1 MGITQTMWSMRVK
14 VLTAIVMILAATQAM
29 DVEMMEDQAITPLV
43 PGVEHFAE
51 DGVDSDEAAL
61 DNGDDTNLLEM
72 YEGLA
77 KKAAAAKKA
86 PKPAATTEAAK
97 PAVEAPKKVAKPVKK
112 KPAAKKPVKKAPAAP
127 SAPAGVMSNVMQ
139 RLMNMRKS
147 MMKIKG
153 GDWMKNLET
162 HRDAVVQI
170 MVTKKKFMW
179 KAAYRAPLSEE
190 ISGSG
195 WFIDNREFGVDTKN
209 EMLIVTNAHVAK
221 NAAMINILV
230 PSLGQEPVP
239 AQVVGLCSQR
249 DIALLKVKNPKHLLT
264 LYAAKTGKKSIIKL
278 RLGDSDE
285 MKRGARCMAVGYPL
299 GLKSVKASMGIVSG
313 YQQFKS
319 ALYLQTTAPINPGN
333 SGGPLFNQDGKVV
346 GINSAKIASASGMS
360 FAIASVQLKVML
372 DVLYQRRQFIVPYL
386 GYGFSIGTKLIQQ
399 YLAVDPKLKQS
410 GGIYITKVHPNGLF
424 KEAGVKKEDLLLSV
438 DGANIDRFGQTWMPT
453 MKDNINILG
462 LLARKKIGSDLTLK
476 VWRKSEG
483 KLVTLTTKYDETPK
497 FAVPFIYE
505 PLLEKPKFQI
515 FAGIVFMELVEN
527 LVETLLDSNVK
538 ELIKFMSP
546 EARMKPAVIIAG
558 VLPGS
563 LADLDGS
570 VKPGLIVQKFNG
582 KTVSSIT
589 DICSALNGAKGGWY
603 TLSTS
608 KTFTALKGSDV
619 EKDAKSDPEMR
630 GKSAGFC
637 ASKAAA
643 VTAKPASKV
652 AAKAAAAVPKA
663 GGKPAAPKA
672 GGKPAAK
679 APAAY

>member
-1 MGITQTMWSMRVK
+1 MGNITQTMWSMRVK

-51 DGVDSDEAAL
+51 DGADSDEAAL

-249 DIALLKVKNPKHLLT
+249 DIALLKVKNPKRLLT

-372 DVLYQRRQFIVPYL
+372 DVLYQRREFVTPFL
-386 GYGFSIGTKLIQQ
+386 GYKFSVGTKLLHK
-399 YLAVDPKLKQS
+399 YLHVEGDTMKQ
-410 GGIYITKVHPNGLF
+410 GGIYITSVQPQGLF
-424 KEAGVKKEDLLLSV
+424 EEAGVKRGDLLVTV
-438 DGANIDRFGQTWMPT
+438 DGAPIDRFGQTWMPT
-453 MKDNINILG
+453 MKHNINIHG
-462 LLARKKIGSDLTLK
+462 LLARKKVGTDLVLG
-476 VWRKSEG
+476 VWRKGESRM
-483 KLVTLTTKYDETPK
+483 LSLHAIYDETPP
-497 FAVPFIYE
+497 FRVPYIYE
-505 PLLEKPKFQI
+505 PLLNKPKFQV
-515 FAGIVFMELVEN
+515 FAGIVLMELSLNMVS
-527 LVETLLDSNVK
+527 VLLQKNVAG
-538 ELIKFMSP
+538 LIKYTKP
-546 EARMKPAVIIAG
+546 ENRLKPRIVIAG
-558 VLPGS
+558 VIPGS
-563 LADLDGS
+563 LAALDGS
-570 VKPGLIVQKFNG
+570 IKSGLLVDTISG
-582 KTVSSIT
+582 KEVSSMKDVCSVLGETPKEWWTVST
-589 DICSALNGAKGGWY
+589 RE
-603 TLSTS
+603 
-608 KTFTALKGSDV
+608 TFTAFKVDQVAV
-619 EKDAKSDPEMR
+619 ED
-630 GKSAGFC
+630 
-637 ASKAAA
+637 
-643 VTAKPASKV
+643 
-652 AAKAAAAVPKA
+652 
-663 GGKPAAPKA
+663 
-672 GGKPAAK
+672 
-679 APAAY
+679 

>member
-1 MGITQTMWSMRVK
+1 MGNITQTMWSMRVK

-29 DVEMMEDQAITPLV
+29 DVEMMEDEAITPLV

-61 DNGDDTNLLEM
+61 DNGDYTNLLEM

-97 PAVEAPKKVAKPVKK
+97 PAAEAPKKVAKPVKK
-112 KPAAKKPVKKAPAAP
+112 NPAAP

-162 HRDAVVQI
+162 HRDTVVQI

-249 DIALLKVKNPKHLLT
+249 DIALLKVKNREKLLA
-264 LYAAKTGKKSIIKL
+264 LYKAKTGKAKIVKQK
-278 RLGDSDE
+278 LGDSDE

-333 SGGPLFNQDGKVV
+333 SGGPLFNDEGNVV
-346 GINSAKIASASGMS
+346 GINSAKIAQASGMS
-360 FAIASVQLKVML
+360 FSIASVQLKVML
-372 DVLYQRRQFIVPYL
+372 DVLYSRREFVTPFL
-386 GYGFSIGTKLIQQ
+386 GYKFSVGTKLLHK
-399 YLAVDPKLKQS
+399 YLHVEGDTMKQ
-410 GGIYITKVHPNGLF
+410 GGIYITSVQPQGLF
-424 KEAGVKKEDLLLSV
+424 EEAGVKRGDLLVTV
-438 DGANIDRFGQTWMPT
+438 DGAPIDRFGQTWMPT

-462 LLARKKIGSDLTLK
+462 LLARKKVGTDLVLG
-476 VWRKSEG
+476 VWRAKEKKMLS
-483 KLVTLTTKYDETPK
+483 LSAKYDSTKP
-497 FAVPFIYE
+497 FAIPYIYE
-505 PLLEKPKFQI
+505 PILNVPKFEI
-515 FAGIVFMELVEN
+515 FAGIVLMELSLNMVS
-527 LVETLLDSNVK
+527 VLLQKNVAG
-538 ELIKFMSP
+538 LIKYTKP
-546 EARMKPAVIIAG
+546 ENRLKPRIVIAG
-558 VLPGS
+558 VIPGS
-563 LADLDGS
+563 LAALDGS
-570 VKPGLIVQKFNG
+570 IKSGLLVDTING
-582 KTVSSIT
+582 KEVSSMKDVCELLGQTPKEWWTVST
-589 DICSALNGAKGGWY
+589 RE
-603 TLSTS
+603 
-608 KTFTALKGSDV
+608 TFTAFKVDQVALSQKEDGSSSHSSCQ
-619 EKDAKSDPEMR
+619 ASAQPEQA
-630 GKSAGFC
+630 SAGD
-637 ASKAAA
+637 A
-643 VTAKPASKV
+643 
-652 AAKAAAAVPKA
+652 
-663 GGKPAAPKA
+663 
-672 GGKPAAK
+672 
-679 APAAY
+679 